1 MLKRRIGDFE
11 ASVVA
16 FGAWAIGGWMW
27 GGTERSESIRA
38 IQAAVNAGIT
48 MIDTAPAYGFGVS
61 EEIVGEALKSFKR
74 DEVVIATK
82 CGLIWHAERGE
93 LFFESNDKGRKGA
106 EGGNTAD
113 KRICRCLAPDVI
125 RYEVEQSLRRLKTD
139 YIDLYQTHWQDPTTP
154 LEETVGALMELKKE
168 GKIRAIGC
176 SNATPEEMKGY
187 MQYGTLDSDQE
198 KYSMLDREL
207 EEAGGNLDF
216 VADNEVAFLAYSPL
230 AQGLLTGKIGPDRV
244 FSDGDQ
250 RNCNERFAVANRER
264 VAAMLDEFRPVAEKH
279 GVTLG
284 QLAIAWTYH
293 QKGCS
298 HVLIGARTPEQ
309 AAENAIAGEVK
320 LSAEDIKVVRDAI
333 VRHGGDII

>member
-1 MLKRRIGDFE
+1 MLKRKIGDFE

-27 GGTERSESIRA
+27 GGSERKESVRA
-38 IQAAVNAGIT
+38 IQAAVDAGIT

-61 EEIVGEALKSFKR
+61 EEIVGEAIKSFR
-74 DEVVIATK
+74 REEVVIATK
-82 CGLIWHAERGE
+82 CGLIWHAQRGE

-106 EGGNTAD
+106 EGGATAD
-113 KRICRCLAPDVI
+113 KKIHRCLAPDVI
-125 RYEVEQSLRRLKTD
+125 RYEVEQSLRRLQTD

-154 LEETVGALMELKKE
+154 LEDTVGTLMELKKE

-176 SNATPEEMKGY
+176 SNATVEEMQQY

-198 KYSMLDREL
+198 KYSMLDRKM

-216 VADNEVAFLAYSPL
+216 VAENEVAFLAYSPL
-230 AQGLLTGKIGPDRV
+230 AQGLLTGKMGPDRV

-250 RNCNERFAVANRER
+250 RNFNERYAVANRER
-264 VAAMLDEFRPVAEKH
+264 VASMLAEFSPVAEKH
-279 GVTLG
+279 GVSLG
-284 QLAIAWTYH
+284 QLAIAWTYQ

-298 HVLIGARTPEQ
+298 HVLIGARTPQQ
-309 AAENAIAGEVK
+309 AAENAVAGDIK
-320 LSAEDIKVVRDAI
+320 LSAEDIKIIREAI